1 MERNNCIFIKP
12 EIQPATQNHDIDLDK
27 NQTKYLNKQIIDNFS
42 SACVIFSLSVIEKN
56 KK

>member
-42 SACVIFSLSVIEKN
+42 SACVIFSLSVIEK
-56 KK
+56 K